1 MPSPFFSFP
10 LAMRR
15 LNRFAT
21 PLSLTRVAVH
31 RTSRRGASTKP
42 PKSFAAPSTS
52 PSTPVHAIQ
61 AAAHFTGNYLDAAW
75 TRQFIVGSL
84 LQRFD
89 PIRHSKTSKIN
100 TTATRSSAASLSNA
114 RAVEAALLECQRVFS
129 AIWKLPV
136 RPLDTLSE
144 TRILRLLARYAA
156 GEGVLSDEALQT
168 IQRVLHRLPGAP
180 PNVADPVQM
189 RTLLEL
195 IGYVE
200 PGDNLHR
207 VAYAGE
213 LEYPPQAHAFM
224 TELLEE
230 ARQID
235 GGDAFDALR
244 ERREGPGY
252 AIDSAT
258 TSEVDD
264 AVGVC
269 VDAATGQRYFVV
281 YVSDATVYCPFDSS
295 LEQVTARR
303 LTTTT
308 YLPEGVYFMLPKPI
322 VDAATLREDRPCR
335 TFNVIFQID
344 EATGEVKNY
353 SVAVG
358 WLNQLRRITY
368 DQVQE
373 MIDRAEKQKT
383 RGETKQREDG
393 SEDVS
398 TAEQHETKADTQHPP
413 PAWMTEAD
421 KANLFY
427 ILHCA
432 RIRLRARLDR
442 QQAAAAAATRKAAKE
457 TANSTQQQA
466 EEADAAA
473 AGPPMDFSLPDPLI
487 KVKGTQVLS
496 VTDQVIS
503 TQDARLAV
511 AELMIAANEVCSR
524 VAQAH
529 RIAMPF
535 RGTRA
540 LSSDHVVAHYFS
552 EPQGVDTLASL
563 DASHLFL
570 AEAMQASVRR
580 LSTVTRAIYHHVPLY
595 HAGLDTTFY
604 THSTSPLRRYAD
616 MLVHHQLK
624 TWIWQQHRGGSSS
637 TTTTLIR
644 GAPQQFIPE
653 HAMATLCAM
662 ISTKQERSSLL
673 QDSSTRFW
681 ILRYLEDLE
690 RATGAGVKESAAA
703 RTTRTTEKKR
713 RYLCLVGASRRV
725 MAAPT
730 YSRFA
735 CTSADMS
742 RLLSQS
748 GADPQHS
755 GQTMSSSTPSS
766 SPPSRPATVQLG
778 EARWRQREP
787 EFTYVSDIYI
797 PEVQFVHTF
806 THHRDDVRVGA
817 VVECE
822 IARVQPTQ
830 GVLELSIVRVL
841 PGGDE
846 RHYERLWMGALVSQ
860 LDA

>member
-1 MPSPFFSFP
+1 MYSLLFKVRRICSPSFP
-10 LAMRR
+10 PSRAPCIALQ
-15 LNRFAT
+15 
-21 PLSLTRVAVH
+21 SSI
-31 RTSRRGASTKP
+31 RTAS
-42 PKSFAAPSTS
+42 SHATS
-52 PSTPVHAIQ
+52 PDKSTTSSSSVARTIQ
-61 AAAHFTGNYLDAAW
+61 AASHFTGSYLDTAW
-75 TRQFIVGSL
+75 IRQFIIGSL

-89 PIRHSKTSKIN
+89 PLRHSALKNSVS
-100 TTATRSSAASLSNA
+100 ASSSNA
-114 RAVEAALLECQRVFS
+114 RAVEGALLDCQRVFS
-129 AIWKLPV
+129 SLWKLPV
-136 RPLDTLSE
+136 RPLDGLSE

-156 GEGVLSDEALQT
+156 GEGVLSDEALSTLQH
-168 IQRVLHRLPGAP
+168 VLQRLPGAP
-180 PNVADPVQM
+180 ANVADPVQM

-200 PGDNLHR
+200 AGDNLHR

-224 TELLEE
+224 KELLDEG
-230 ARQID
+230 RQVD

-244 ERREGPGY
+244 EHREGPGY

-264 AVGVC
+264 AIGVGV
-269 VDAATGQRYFVV
+269 DEKTGEKYFVV

-322 VDAATLREDRPCR
+322 VAAATLREDLPCR
-335 TFNVIFQID
+335 TFNIIFRID
-344 EATGEVKNY
+344 ESTGDVRDY

-358 WLNQLRRITY
+358 WLKQLRRITY
-368 DQVQE
+368 EQVQE
-373 MIDRAEKQKT
+373 IIDMEEKK
-383 RGETKQREDG
+383 GDANARERNTAKE
-393 SEDVS
+393 SLPS
-398 TAEQHETKADTQHPP
+398 TPLSVAAAPGTSRHPP
-413 PAWMTEAD
+413 PAWMTSAD

-427 ILHCA
+427 ILHFA

-442 QQAAAAAATRKAAKE
+442 QRAAAAEAMGGMKE
-457 TANSTQQQA
+457 ESEKDGGMMTS
-466 EEADAAA
+466 
-473 AGPPMDFSLPDPLI
+473 MDFSLPDPLI

-529 RIAMPF
+529 HLVMPF
-535 RGTRA
+535 RGTRT
-540 LSSDHVVAHYFS
+540 LSTDHLVAHYYT
-552 EPQGVDTLASL
+552 EPQGVSKLASL
-563 DASHLFL
+563 DTSHVFL
-570 AEAMQASVRR
+570 AEAMQSSVRR
-580 LSTVTRAIYHHVPLY
+580 LSTVTRAIYHHTPLH

-604 THSTSPLRRYAD
+604 SHSTSPLRRYAD

-624 TWIWQQHRGGSSS
+624 TWLWQQHHLGSSS
-637 TTTTLIR
+637 ASFSSPIR

-653 HAMATLCAM
+653 HVMATLCAK
-662 ISTKQERSSLL
+662 ISTKQERASLL
-673 QDSSTRFW
+673 QDSSTRYW

-690 RATGAGVKESAAA
+690 RAGSAHTDGNNADG
-703 RTTRTTEKKR
+703 TRKKR
-713 RYLCLVGASRRV
+713 SYLCLVGASRRV
-725 MAAPT
+725 VGAPT
-730 YSRFA
+730 YSRFS
-735 CTSADMS
+735 CSLQDMS
-742 RLLSQS
+742 ELLAQRFSDNNGS
-748 GADPQHS
+748 SKAT
-755 GQTMSSSTPSS
+755 GQP
-766 SPPSRPATVQLG
+766 RPAAVPLD
-778 EARWRQREP
+778 EARWRQRVP

-797 PEVQFVHTF
+797 PEVQLVHTI

-817 VVECE
+817 VVRCE

-830 GVLELSIVRVL
+830 GVLELSILGVL

>member
-1 MPSPFFSFP
+1 
-10 LAMRR
+10 
-15 LNRFAT
+15 
-21 PLSLTRVAVH
+21 V
-31 RTSRRGASTKP
+31 
-42 PKSFAAPSTS
+42 
-52 PSTPVHAIQ
+52 
-61 AAAHFTGNYLDAAW
+61 AW

-89 PIRHSKTSKIN
+89 PLR
-100 TTATRSSAASLSNA
+100 RSPPLFTPPQAPASASAGSSSSWSSTQNA

-129 AIWKLPV
+129 SIWKLPV
-136 RPLDTLSE
+136 RRLDNLSE

-168 IQRVLHRLPGAP
+168 LQHVLPRLPGAP
-180 PNVADPVQM
+180 ANVADPVQM

-230 ARQID
+230 ARQRD
-235 GGDAFDALR
+235 GGDAFDSLR
-244 ERREGPGY
+244 EHRAGPGY

-264 AVGVC
+264 AIGVC
-269 VDAATGQRYFVV
+269 VDDKTGQRYFVV
-281 YVSDATVYCPFDSS
+281 YVSDATVYCPFDSA

-308 YLPEGVYFMLPKPI
+308 YLPEGVFFMLPKPI
-322 VDAATLREDRPCR
+322 VEAATLREDRPCR

-344 EATGEVKNY
+344 ERTGEVKNY

-358 WLNQLRRITY
+358 WLHQLRRITY
-368 DQVQE
+368 DQLQDI
-373 MIDRAEKQKT
+373 IDKEEPKDAEGKEGRQTGAPAEVRRA
-383 RGETKQREDG
+383 
-393 SEDVS
+393 SAPS
-398 TAEQHETKADTQHPP
+398 TVLPSGVMGVPAAIEASHPP
-413 PAWMTEAD
+413 PAWMTSDD

-427 ILHCA
+427 VLHCA

-442 QQAAAAAATRKAAKE
+442 QR
-457 TANSTQQQA
+457 
-466 EEADAAA
+466 ADAATATATAESA
-473 AGPPMDFSLPDPLI
+473 AALPMDFSLPDPLI

-529 RIAMPF
+529 HLALPY

-540 LSSDHVVAHYFS
+540 LSSDHLVAHYYA
-552 EPQGVDTLASL
+552 EPHGVDTVASL
-563 DASHLFL
+563 DTSHVFL

-580 LSTVTRAIYHHVPLY
+580 LSTVTRAVYHHTPLH
-595 HAGLDTTFY
+595 HAGLNTSFY

-624 TWIWQQHRGGSSS
+624 TWLWQQHRSGAAASSS
-637 TTTTLIR
+637 RFLR

-662 ISTKQERSSLL
+662 ISTKQERASLL

-681 ILRYLEDLE
+681 VLRYLEDLE
-690 RATGAGVKESAAA
+690 RASAAAGVK
-703 RTTRTTEKKR
+703 RK
-713 RYLCLVGASRRV
+713 YICLVGASRRV
-725 MAAPT
+725 VGAPT

-735 CTSADMS
+735 CSSLEAS
-742 RLLSQS
+742 RLLS
-748 GADPQHS
+748 HS
-755 GQTMSSSTPSS
+755 VTAAGRRQ
-766 SPPSRPATVQLG
+766 ATVCL
-778 EARWRQREP
+778 ADDRWRQRGP
-787 EFTYVSDIYI
+787 EFTYVSDIYL
-797 PEVQFVHTF
+797 PEVQLVHTVP
-806 THHRDDVRVGA
+806 HHHHDVRVGA
-817 VVECE
+817 VVECA

-830 GVLELSIVRVL
+830 GVLELDILGVL